1 MKVAAV
7 KKEEASEMFKS
18 GKIDQAIK
26 LFDECIQLD
35 PLHLTFNAT
44 MLLNKAIALVKEK
57 KLEEALQSLN
67 LSLKM
72 NPAYAKALVKR
83 GEVKSA
89 LGDHDEAVRDFAD
102 AKAISD
108 EFGVEGKLK

>member
-1 MKVAAV
+1 
-7 KKEEASEMFKS
+7 
-18 GKIDQAIK
+18 
-26 LFDECIQLD
+26 
-35 PLHLTFNAT
+35 
-44 MLLNKAIALVKEK
+44 
-57 KLEEALQSLN
+57 
-67 LSLKM
+67 M

-89 LGDHDEAVRDFAD
+89 MGDYDEAVRDFAD

>member
-1 MKVAAV
+1 
-7 KKEEASEMFKS
+7 MFKS
-18 GKIDQAIK
+18 GKLEEAIK

-44 MLLNKAIALVKEK
+44 ILLNKAIALVKKTKVED
-57 KLEEALQSLN
+57 ALQCLN
-67 LSLKM
+67 LCLKM
-72 NPAYAKALVKR
+72 NPVYAKALVKR